1 VLCLLYVIVVFIGR
15 ASGIE
20 RRICREHYRAT
31 AGTLSFEFDDFYQK
45 TDVTRLANAQ
55 FKGQAQWQTAVC
67 GIAK

>member
-20 RRICREHYRAT
+20 RRICRKHYRAT

-45 TDVTRLANAQ
+45 NDVTQQANGQCKVQGRL
-55 FKGQAQWQTAVC
+55 QTAVW